1 MACEIL
7 VPQPGVQPTSP
18 CIPSAGSLPL
28 DRQGGPFKW
37 FFFFSQSLLHMNS
50 SMPKAFF
57 DSIEQQFSLW
67 LSEVAIV
74 VGADKRLNKKLQKK
88 A

>member
-1 MACEIL
+1 
-7 VPQPGVQPTSP
+7 
-18 CIPSAGSLPL
+18 
-28 DRQGGPFKW
+28 
-37 FFFFSQSLLHMNS
+37 MNS
-50 SMPKAFF
+50 SMPKAFV
-57 DSIEQQFSLW
+57 DSNEQQFSLW

>member
-1 MACEIL
+1 
-7 VPQPGVQPTSP
+7 
-18 CIPSAGSLPL
+18 
-28 DRQGGPFKW
+28 
-37 FFFFSQSLLHMNS
+37 MNS
-50 SMPKAFF
+50 SMPKAFANS
-57 DSIEQQFSLW
+57 DEQQAVLTR